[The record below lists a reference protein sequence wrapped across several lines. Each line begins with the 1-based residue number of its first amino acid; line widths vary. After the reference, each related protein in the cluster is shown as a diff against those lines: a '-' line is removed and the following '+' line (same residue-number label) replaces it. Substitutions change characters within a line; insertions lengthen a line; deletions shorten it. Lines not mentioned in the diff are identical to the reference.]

1 MHVVSKENVTR
12 VVLCMDIPYVCD
24 TRHGG
29 DGRMHLGIWM
39 AIEEVLKLR
48 EKKVPRL
55 FGTRSLVVQILHL
68 VPSSPATLHP
78 QPPLQLPPSPALST
92 ALATTLLELPLPLP
106 PFPSLLPVACSLLT
120 ADLFILPPPRDET
133 RGIPLAGQKAAVS
146 RIAARRHPR
155 RTPRGLCKL
164 WTPSTSTA
172 R

>member
-29 DGRMHLGIWM
+29 DGRMHRGIWM
-39 AIEEVLKLR
+39 AVEEVLKLR
-48 EKKVPRL
+48 EKRSRGCSGRAPWLSRYCILFPPLLPPYTHSLLCSSPPPPLSLPLLPPPSSSSPSPSPLSRL
-55 FGTRSLVVQILHL
+55 FC
-68 VPSSPATLHP
+68 
-78 QPPLQLPPSPALST
+78 PSPVRFS
-92 ALATTLLELPLPLP
+92 PQIY
-106 PFPSLLPVACSLLT
+106 
-120 ADLFILPPPRDET
+120 LFSPPRDET

>member
-12 VVLCMDIPYVCD
+12 VVLCMDIPYVCG

-39 AIEEVLKLR
+39 AVEEVLKLR

-78 QPPLQLPPSPALST
+78 QPPLQLPPSPAL
-92 ALATTLLELPLPLP
+92 ATTHPRAPPPPPPLSPL
-106 PFPSLLPVACSLLT
+106 FCPSPVRFSPQIY
-120 ADLFILPPPRDET
+120 LFSPPPRDET